1 MTNLQIQIM
10 LEKAYKENFLDKI
23 LFLKEQETQYK
34 KSSFFKQTKISLM
47 ELYKNFDIY
56 TTQKLGLTYK
66 IEDFINGTDFDK
78 LGDEIISLLQNI
90 VEDERFEGFLN
101 KVIESFD
108 FEIIKKQSEELDKVL
123 KSMK

>member
-1 MTNLQIQIM
+1 MM
-10 LEKAYKENFLDKI
+10 LEKAYKETFLDKI
-23 LFLKEQETQYK
+23 LFLKEQEIQYK

-66 IEDFINGTDFDK
+66 
-78 LGDEIISLLQNI
+78 LGEEVIIFLQKI

-101 KVIESFD
+101 KIIESFD

-123 KSMK
+123 KTMK

>member
-1 MTNLQIQIM
+1 MTNLQIQMM
-10 LEKAYKENFLDKI
+10 LEKAYKETFLDKI
-23 LFLKEQETQYK
+23 LFLKEQEIQYK

-66 IEDFINGTDFDK
+66 LEDFINNTDFDK
-78 LGDEIISLLQNI
+78 LGEEVIIFLQKI

-101 KVIESFD
+101 KIIESFD

-123 KSMK
+123 KTMK

>member
-10 LEKAYKENFLDKI
+10 LEKAYKETFLDKI
-23 LFLKEQETQYK
+23 LFLKEQEIQYK
-34 KSSFFKQTKISLM
+34 KSKFFKQTKIPLI

-56 TTQKLGLTYK
+56 ITQKLGLTYK
-66 IEDFINGTDFDK
+66 LEDFLSNTDFDK
-78 LGDEIISLLQNI
+78 LGEEVIIFLQKI

-101 KVIESFD
+101 KIIESFD

-123 KSMK
+123 KTMK

>member
-1 MTNLQIQIM
+1 MM
-10 LEKAYKENFLDKI
+10 LEKAYKETFLDKI
-23 LFLKEQETQYK
+23 LFLKEQEIQYK

-66 IEDFINGTDFDK
+66 LEDFINNTDFDK
-78 LGDEIISLLQNI
+78 LGEEVIIFLQKI

-101 KVIESFD
+101 KIIESFD

-123 KSMK
+123 KTMK

>member
-1 MTNLQIQIM
+1 MTNLQIQMM
-10 LEKAYKENFLDKI
+10 LEKAYKQTFLDKI
-23 LFLKEQETQYK
+23 LFLKEQEIQYK

-66 IEDFINGTDFDK
+66 LEDFINNTDFDK
-78 LGDEIISLLQNI
+78 LGEEVITFLQKI

-101 KVIESFD
+101 KIIESFD

-123 KSMK
+123 KTMK

>member
-123 KSMK
+123 KTMK